1 MIRLSPYFYSTVEE
15 NAIGIEAI
23 AESNKKKLEEESY
36 VVSKLSR
43 WMYGR

>member
-15 NAIGIEAI
+15 NAIGIE